1 MPIYNKEFGCWMS
14 DPFPDASPEYDT
26 DSEEI
31 DYPSDTES
39 DDDSD
44 YGESQ
49 EWRNMIAEE
58 EIIDIING
66 IVRQDLAAKKI
77 QRAWRTH
84 SIWVHY
90 LSYIIKLYTINPACL
105 FFILYLHL

>member
-1 MPIYNKEFGCWMS
+1 MS
-14 DPFPDASPEYDT
+14 DPFPYSSPEYDT

-44 YGESQ
+44 YGKNQ

-58 EIIDIING
+58 EIIDIFNG
-66 IVRQDLAAKKI
+66 IVHQDLAAKKI

-84 SIWVHY
+84 CI
-90 LSYIIKLYTINPACL
+90 
-105 FFILYLHL
+105 

>member
-49 EWRNMIAEE
+49 AWRNMIAEE
-58 EIIDIING
+58 EIIDIFNG
-66 IVRQDLAAKKI
+66 IVHQDLAAKKI

-84 SIWVHY
+84 CIWVH
-90 LSYIIKLYTINPACL
+90 N
-105 FFILYLHL
+105 FI

>member
-1 MPIYNKEFGCWMS
+1 MS
-14 DPFPDASPEYDT
+14 DPFPYSSPEYDT

-44 YGESQ
+44 YGKNQ

-58 EIIDIING
+58 EIIDIFNG
-66 IVRQDLAAKKI
+66 IVHQDVAAKKI
-77 QRAWRTH
+77 QKAWRNH
-84 SIWVHY
+84 CI
-90 LSYIIKLYTINPACL
+90 
-105 FFILYLHL
+105 